1 MSTRRR
7 DLGSSPRGVDPL
19 LVPSHTSDQKHA
31 SQAPNRPRTGR
42 SNRRVECPSGD
53 PLRPEHYGE
62 LCGRVPV
69 GRRPTGWCRPVRGT
83 LHAQSTHTCA
93 IPLCALT
100 LPTYHEH
107 SWIAFSCTS
116 EPLQS
121 DPLSQL
127 TSPQLP
133 HPARL
138 PRERISAK
146 LALEARASSGAAATP
161 PTHHMLTS
169 IVPVCQCCP
178 RSEIL

>member
-1 MSTRRR
+1 MLIPSLFPHT
-7 DLGSSPRGVDPL
+7 PRIR
-19 LVPSHTSDQKHA
+19 SA
-31 SQAPNRPRTGR
+31 RPKLPTGR
-42 SNRRVECPSGD
+42 AREGPTVVSSVPREIRLAQSATS
-53 PLRPEHYGE
+53 E

-133 HPARL
+133 YPARL
-138 PRERISAK
+138 PRERISANIQRSWRSRHERA
-146 LALEARASSGAAATP
+146 LARP
-161 PTHHMLTS
+161 PRRQLIT
-169 IVPVCQCCP
+169 C
-178 RSEIL
+178 

>member
-1 MSTRRR
+1 VLIPSLFPHTPRIRSTRPK
-7 DLGSSPRGVDPL
+7 LP
-19 LVPSHTSDQKHA
+19 
-31 SQAPNRPRTGR
+31 TGR
-42 SNRRVECPSGD
+42 AREGPTVVSSVPREIRLAQSATS
-53 PLRPEHYGE
+53 E

-169 IVPVCQCCP
+169 IVPLCQCCP

>member
-1 MSTRRR
+1 VLIPSLFPHTPRIRSTRPK
-7 DLGSSPRGVDPL
+7 LP
-19 LVPSHTSDQKHA
+19 
-31 SQAPNRPRTGR
+31 TGR
-42 SNRRVECPSGD
+42 AREGPTVVSSVPREIRLAQSATS
-53 PLRPEHYGE
+53 E

-133 HPARL
+133 YPARL
-138 PRERISAK
+138 PRERISANIQRSWRSRHERA
-146 LALEARASSGAAATP
+146 LARP
-161 PTHHMLTS
+161 PRRQLIT
-169 IVPVCQCCP
+169 C
-178 RSEIL
+178 

>member
-1 MSTRRR
+1 LIPSLFPHTPRIRSTRPK
-7 DLGSSPRGVDPL
+7 LP
-19 LVPSHTSDQKHA
+19 
-31 SQAPNRPRTGR
+31 TGR
-42 SNRRVECPSGD
+42 AREGPTVVSSVPREIRLAQSATS
-53 PLRPEHYGE
+53 E

-133 HPARL
+133 YPARL
-138 PRERISAK
+138 PRERISANIQRSWRSRHERA
-146 LALEARASSGAAATP
+146 LARP
-161 PTHHMLTS
+161 PRRQLIT
-169 IVPVCQCCP
+169 C
-178 RSEIL
+178 

>member
-1 MSTRRR
+1 MHARMSTRRR

-133 HPARL
+133 YPARL
-138 PRERISAK
+138 PRERISANIQRSWRSRHERA
-146 LALEARASSGAAATP
+146 LARP
-161 PTHHMLTS
+161 PRRQLIT
-169 IVPVCQCCP
+169 C
-178 RSEIL
+178 